1 MKGPLEGIRVIDCTR
16 LLPSAYGTLLLAELG
31 AEVIKVEQPE
41 GGDYGRQMPR
51 SFAIA
56 NRGKRSISLD
66 IKAPE
71 GQGLLRRLLADA
83 DVLVDS
89 YRPGVLAA
97 FGLAP
102 EQLGEEFPDLV
113 HCSATGYGYTGPL
126 ARRAGHDLNY
136 MGLAGVT
143 QPVAEVEPKMLIMP
157 VADMSIG
164 IWLVGCISAA
174 LLQVKNGGGGQHLDL
189 SMTDIV
195 FSMNLTG
202 LAKGRKAAPPPM
214 SGPGAEGDKLG
225 GYPWPELLVGDY
237 PCYGIF
243 AAGDGRKMTL
253 CNIEGKF
260 WRNFVDAIER
270 PDLVEDKFAT
280 GERGEFARAEIEREL
295 AKQPLAHWERVFG
308 EVDVCYAAL
317 NTAEEAS
324 LDAQLNERGV
334 MSWEGEQPILGLPA
348 RLSGVDYEL
357 PGPAPELGAD
367 NEAIFGEL
375 GLSAAER
382 AALRDRGVV

>member
-31 AEVIKVEQPE
+31 AEVIKVEAPE

-51 SFAIA
+51 SFALA

-66 IKAPE
+66 VKSAE
-71 GQGLLRRLLADA
+71 GQDLLRRLLADA

-89 YRPGVLAA
+89 YRPGVLEA

-102 EQLGEEFPDLV
+102 ERLGEEFPDLV
-113 HCSATGYGYTGPL
+113 HCSATGYGYTGPM

-136 MGLAGVT
+136 MGLAGAT
-143 QPVAEVEPKMLIMP
+143 QPVAEVEPKVLIMP

-164 IWLVGCISAA
+164 VWLVGCISAA

-195 FSMNLTG
+195 FSMNLTA
-202 LAKGRKAAPPPM
+202 LAKGRKAAPPPT

-243 AAGDGRKMTL
+243 EAGDGRKMTL

-260 WRNFVDAIER
+260 WRNFVEAIER
-270 PDLVEDKFAT
+270 PDLAEDKFAT
-280 GERGEFARAEIEREL
+280 GERGTFARAEIEKEL
-295 AKQPLAHWERVFG
+295 AKQPLEHWEGVFG
-308 EVDVCYAAL
+308 AVDVCYAVL
-317 NTAEEAS
+317 NTAEDAS
-324 LDAQLNERGV
+324 HDEQLNERGV
-334 MSWEGEQPILGLPA
+334 MSWEGDKPILGLPA

-357 PGPAPELGAD
+357 PPPAPELGAD
-367 NEAIFGEL
+367 NEDVFAAL
-375 GLSAAER
+375 GIPVAEQ
-382 AALRDRGVV
+382 AALRERGVI